1 MSSNLKINKENL
13 SQLLSKKFFLVILI
27 GIPSAIVTD
36 FFNIPLAWFLGPK
49 KTKLAPHLSSK
60 V

>member
-1 MSSNLKINKENL
+1 MNINLEINKENL
-13 SQLLSKKFFLVILI
+13 SQLLSKKIFLVVLI
-27 GIPSAIVTD
+27 GIPSSIVAD